1 MARLSIQKYRDMKI
15 NSAQNADPYELVQM
29 VLKAILGKLVAAKV
43 CIEQKNIPDKGRLI
57 SECITLIGSLDES
70 LDMEA
75 GGEISN
81 NLSALYNF
89 CSGHLVSANAENDL
103 QKIDDVHSIINTIKS
118 AWDEIPKTTRDEYLE
133 KKAANG

>member
-15 NSAQNADPYELVQM
+15 NSAENADPYELVQM

-43 CIEQKNIPDKGRLI
+43 CMEQKNTADKGRLI

-70 LDMEA
+70 LDMEQ
-75 GGEISN
+75 GGEISQ
-81 NLSALYNF
+81 NLSNLYNF
-89 CSGHLVSANAENDL
+89 CSAHLITANVENDP
-103 QKIDDVHSIINTIKS
+103 QKLDDVHSIISSIKE
-118 AWDEIPKTTRDEYLE
+118 AWDQIPKTTRDEYLD